1 MRKAFTLAELL
12 VVVAIL
18 TIIAAYGIP
27 NYNMAQRRSVERAG
41 VASMRVIAQALEL
54 YKSNTGTYP
63 NFPMSQI
70 GDINDDLNLGILE
83 QNYDYTCEVP
93 NGPSGSYKCE
103 AAASSEF
110 GWTLRYT
117 TGDGDVSCTGGC
129 PTCTGSSC
137 PF

>member
-12 VVVAIL
+12 IVVAIL

-27 NYNMAQRRSVERAG
+27 NYNMAKRRSVERAG

-54 YKSNTGTYP
+54 YKSNNGTYP
-63 NFPMSQI
+63 DFPMNQI
-70 GDINDDLNLGILE
+70 SDINNQLNLGILE
-83 QNYDYTCEVP
+83 QNYNFSCEVR
-93 NGPSGSYKCE
+93 SGGRYRCE
-103 AAASSEF
+103 ARSNEF
-110 GWTLRYT
+110 GWRLRYT
-117 TGDGDVSCTGGC
+117 TDDEDVSCSGGC